1 MTNKKEEEPQGESG
15 KDQETAGEH
24 DTAANEQEKIQLLD
38 EPIPIKDIVHMT
50 ILSLESKAWAYLDL
64 VVHPETQKHQKDLKE
79 AKVAIDAIDALYK
92 VLESYLDP
100 EEKKDIQMRLT
111 NLRLNFAK
119 E

>member
-1 MTNKKEEEPQGESG
+1 MTEKEDEKNNKEQDVEAEKE
-15 KDQETAGEH
+15 
-24 DTAANEQEKIQLLD
+24 EKIQLLD
-38 EPIPIKDIVHMT
+38 KPIAIKDIIRMT

-92 VLESYLDP
+92 TLEVHLDP
-100 EEKKDIQMRLT
+100 AEKKDIQMRLT

-119 E
+119 D